1 MKLPSLQDEE
11 ITSRNQEEKAEI
23 NHIQI
28 NREIDAIQR
37 VSDSQVE
44 VISKH
49 VQDTNQTINGLQENC
64 HPMNSSDV
72 INTSETRQ
80 EESGNVTTHKHID
93 GQSSGLPADVT
104 HAPKCSKLYA
114 NTDST
119 PHADDE
125 NSVSASLPDKLS
137 SFAVRTTS
145 KKAFFTAS
153 LRPSLPPIT
162 ESNIDNQGNK
172 NPVVRQEETTTA
184 GLHPEDY
191 PKPLCPVPYSQGRR
205 PLPTP

>member
-1 MKLPSLQDEE
+1 MS
-11 ITSRNQEEKAEI
+11 
-23 NHIQI
+23 
-28 NREIDAIQR
+28 
-37 VSDSQVE
+37 
-44 VISKH
+44 
-49 VQDTNQTINGLQENC
+49 
-64 HPMNSSDV
+64 
-72 INTSETRQ
+72 
-80 EESGNVTTHKHID
+80 
-93 GQSSGLPADVT
+93 ADVT
-104 HAPKCSKLYA
+104 HAPKCSKLDT

-162 ESNIDNQGNK
+162 ESNTDNQGNT

-184 GLHPEDY
+184 GLIMNKTHHIAGNSHVKLFHGKLVGSMTKFMLRYFLTHTWLAEQRIQ
-191 PKPLCPVPYSQGRR
+191 S
-205 PLPTP
+205 